1 MLCGLSFSSLTVIQL
16 YGVDFHHVL
25 ESKKECGPSECALK
39 SPKLASMELRKTCA
53 LCKKC
58 HSMVTYS
65 NSAKARFTKK
75 FRELGYSVNNVSG
88 DIVCGNAGDV

>member
-1 MLCGLSFSSLTVIQL
+1 MEI
-16 YGVDFHHVL
+16 
-25 ESKKECGPSECALK
+25 SEVGIDGATD
-39 SPKLASMELRKTCA
+39 TCA

-75 FRELGYSVNNVSG
+75 FTELGYSVNDVTG

>member
-1 MLCGLSFSSLTVIQL
+1 
-16 YGVDFHHVL
+16 
-25 ESKKECGPSECALK
+25 
-39 SPKLASMELRKTCA
+39 MELRKTCA

-75 FRELGYSVNNVSG
+75 FTELGYSVNDVTG